1 MAQLTVLGDWVG
13 PGEQLAAESLAAGL
27 PNGWEVIAGR
37 KLPGDR
43 RDDVDL
49 LVVGERLIFLLDEK
63 HWGPT
68 IVAGDAQWLV
78 NGQPRRNPLDR
89 ASHLA
94 RVVAGLLQKKVT
106 RWDAASRG
114 QHRVQAGIILSNP
127 NVHLLGAREHDSREL
142 ILSLEQAPAALRTLD
157 NAARSGF
164 APARASALAVLK
176 GLPQRDDRV
185 VRVGPYIVD
194 EELAPVGRAR
204 CFRAQLDQQV
214 VLLRCYPLHG
224 WGGDDPEHFI
234 RREERAIRT
243 LADLGRTW
251 QSHPVILD
259 EARQWLV
266 VPVVPTPDA
275 RSLRVSVDLLDPAR
289 PHGQLPT
296 EVARS
301 VVRDAFQALSEVH
314 GAKLLHRGLH
324 PRRIW
329 LGRQMRVCFSDFYL
343 ARISG
348 EQSVSL
354 FVDYEDLGLPYRA
367 PECMESLVPASP
379 AADVYSLAL
388 SMAVWLI
395 GEVTD
400 TPDVPAIAE
409 ALQEHGNLGA
419 ALASCLTTEPECR
432 PTAEEMA
439 TQLLEP
445 VETAAAEPGTGDEFC
460 PGATIRGRYHI
471 EDRLGQGAYATTWAV
486 WDADRQRRLVLKQFH
501 DENVAAHARQEY
513 NAAERVRHAN
523 CARVYDIQMQPPPG
537 FLVNDYID
545 GVSLRDK
552 ARQELLQLD
561 LTRRIASSVLQALD
575 HIHGLD
581 LVHGD
586 VSPGNIIITP
596 DDAAVLIDFGLT
608 GKIGN
613 RSGGGTP
620 PVMAPEVLQGAP
632 ATVQSDLY
640 ALAASLVMCMLGRP
654 PYAGD
659 PVEGALR
666 DSTPV
671 LPTQN
676 EKDQWGP
683 EGAAFLEVL
692 FQALDPDPFK
702 RPVSATKLADQLDMA
717 RASSAASGKEQINPT
732 VDSLR
737 RLYRG
742 STGGNSGNRGLDDDF
757 AIDTYVRTRLDAELL
772 PAILEGSLRT
782 VLLTGNPGDGK
793 TSFLAKVGQEL
804 RDRGATTLAEN
815 DAGWRLECD
824 GHTYAAVYDASE
836 SHEGTSSDSLIQQAL
851 APGDGRD
858 PNQHT
863 ALIAANDGRL
873 LQFFTDFEDLYE
885 DLARRARAQI
895 DEQAAAT
902 PEVTV
907 VDLKQRALADLN
919 FGGLATDI
927 VDAFTSDARWQICV
941 GCISRTTCPMLRN
954 AMALQEHSRQA
965 VGELVL
971 ISHLRRLRRAT
982 FRDVRSAIAWLI
994 TGDRTCQEVHDATR
1008 QNLDASR
1015 DKFALLHDLAF
1026 DAASGDYLVR
1036 EWADV
1041 DPALVASPEVERVA
1055 RLDPELAPES
1065 AAFDPR
1071 AASTA
1076 LRRLYMATWMP
1087 SALNRR
1093 RVRAYRYLDDF
1104 LEMLRR
1110 SDDDV
1115 ALPRLLLGASR
1126 IVGAPRYSGTGL
1138 AIKEGDPSS
1147 GWAVLKEIPSDQFR
1161 LKLHGGTAAYVEAI
1175 ADRLTLQHEAGSRL
1189 PLTLD
1194 TVEIV
1199 LRAADGEVLNDVHSD
1214 AVRQDLDGFAAQL
1227 RRQSATVVRI
1237 IDPAGSAS
1245 TAVRRG
1251 QSIYL
1256 EEA

>member
-13 PGEQLAAESLAAGL
+13 PGEKLAAESLAADL
-27 PNGWEVIAGR
+27 PVDWEVIAGR

-49 LVVGERLIFLLDEK
+49 LVVGEQLIFLLDEK

-106 RWDAASRG
+106 HWGVAARG
-114 QHRVQAGIILSNP
+114 QHRVHAGIILSKP
-127 NVHLLGAREHDSREL
+127 DVHLLGAREHDSREL
-142 ILSLEQAPAALRTLD
+142 ILPLPLAAEGLRRLD
-157 NAARSGF
+157 KAARSGF
-164 APARASALAVLK
+164 APVRASALAVLK

-185 VRVGPYIVD
+185 VNIGPYTVD
-194 EELAPVGRAR
+194 QELAPVGRAR

-234 RREERAIRT
+234 RREERAIRS
-243 LADLGRTW
+243 LADLGRAW
-251 QSHPVILD
+251 QSHPVIAD
-259 EARQWLV
+259 EARQWLI
-266 VPVVPTPDA
+266 VPVVPPPDA
-275 RSLRVSVDLLDPAR
+275 RNLRVSVDQSDPAR
-289 PHGQLPT
+289 PDDRLPV
-296 EVARS
+296 EVARP
-301 VVRDAFQALSEVH
+301 VVRDAFQALTEVH

-348 EQSVSL
+348 EQSVAL

-367 PECMESLVPASP
+367 PECKESLVLATP

-395 GEVTD
+395 GEVHD
-400 TPDVPAIAE
+400 APDVPAVAD
-409 ALQEHGNLGA
+409 ALQEHGDLGA
-419 ALASCLTTEPECR
+419 ALADCLIAKPERR
-432 PTAEEMA
+432 PTAAEVA
-439 TQLLEP
+439 TRLIEP
-445 VETAAAEPGTGDEFC
+445 AEPARPAGDDFR
-460 PGATIRGRYHI
+460 PGATIKDRYGI
-471 EDRLGQGAYATTWAV
+471 ERRLGQGAYATTWAV

-501 DENVAAHARQEY
+501 DEDVAARARQEY
-513 NAAERVRHAN
+513 DAAERVRHAN

-552 ARQELLQLD
+552 ARQEPLQLD
-561 LTRRIASSVLQALD
+561 LTRRIASTVLQALD

-586 VSPGNIIITP
+586 ISPGNIIITP
-596 DDAAVLIDFGLT
+596 DDSAVLIDFGLT

-620 PVMAPEVLQGAP
+620 FVMAPEVLQGAP

-640 ALAASLVMCMLGRP
+640 ALAASLAMCMLGRP

-659 PVEGALR
+659 AAEGPLR

-671 LPTQN
+671 LPTQS
-676 EKDQWGP
+676 EKEQWGP
-683 EGAAFLEVL
+683 DGAAFLEVL
-692 FQALDPDPFK
+692 FQALDPDPVK
-702 RPVSATKLADQLDMA
+702 RPASAVKLATQLDMA
-717 RASSAASGKEQINPT
+717 QASSAAPGEELINPT

-757 AIDTYVRTRLDAELL
+757 AVDTYVRTRLDVELM
-772 PAILEGSLRT
+772 PAILEGALRV

-793 TSFLAKVGQEL
+793 TAFLAKAGQEL
-804 RDRGATTLAEN
+804 RERGATTLAVN
-815 DAGWRLECD
+815 DAGWRLERD
-824 GHTYAAVYDASE
+824 GHTYVAVYDASE

-851 APGDGRD
+851 DPDGRD
-858 PNQHT
+858 PNKHT

-885 DLARRARAQI
+885 DLAGQVRAQI
-895 DEQAAAT
+895 DEQAPAS

-907 VDLKQRALADLN
+907 VDLKQRALADLDSH
-919 FGGLATDI
+919 GLATDI
-927 VDAFTSDARWQICV
+927 VDAFTAHTRWQVCAS
-941 GCISRTTCPMLRN
+941 CISRKTCPMLQN
-954 AMALQEHSRQA
+954 ATALQTHSQQA

-994 TGDRTCQEVHDATR
+994 TGDRTCQEVHEATR
-1008 QNLDASR
+1008 QNLDPSR
-1015 DKFALLHDLAF
+1015 DKSALLHDLAF

-1055 RLDPELAPES
+1055 RLDPELVPDS

-1071 AASTA
+1071 AAATA
-1076 LRRLYMATWMP
+1076 LRRLYMATWTTP
-1087 SALNRR
+1087 ALDRR
-1093 RVRAYRYLDDF
+1093 RARAYRYLDDF
-1104 LEMLRR
+1104 LYMLRHPE
-1110 SDDDV
+1110 DDA

-1126 IVGAPRYSGTGL
+1126 IVGAPRYDGTGL
-1138 AIKEGDPSS
+1138 AIKEGDRGS

-1161 LKLHGGTAAYVEAI
+1161 LEVHGGTKSYVESI
-1175 ADRLTLQHEAGSRL
+1175 PDRLTLQHDAGSRL

-1194 TVEIV
+1194 TVELV

-1237 IDPAGSAS
+1237 VDPAGSAS
-1245 TAVRRG
+1245 TAVLRG
-1251 QSIYL
+1251 QHIYL
-1256 EEA
+1256 EET